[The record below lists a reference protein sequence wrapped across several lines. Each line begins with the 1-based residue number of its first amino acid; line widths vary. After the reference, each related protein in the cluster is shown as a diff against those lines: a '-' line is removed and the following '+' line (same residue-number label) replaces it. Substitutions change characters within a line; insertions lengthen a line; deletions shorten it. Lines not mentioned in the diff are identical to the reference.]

1 MPGYCK
7 GWDLWAAAC
16 VGESMTSDGA
26 DVLVE
31 MCEGQRRRDEWGYTY
46 IRWTLLRVR
55 LSRTRVRFEPTL
67 FTNWILFS
75 LPTWEATWD
84 DLTAVTAIGSHVRF
98 TRKDGPELTYFAMGG
113 TARVMACVP

>member
-1 MPGYCK
+1 MARSF
-7 GWDLWAAAC
+7 L
-16 VGESMTSDGA
+16 GESLTSDGA

-31 MCEGQRRRDEWGYTY
+31 LGGGKLPRDDWGYTY
-46 IRWTLLRVR
+46 ISWPLMRLR